1 MLMKS
6 YIKNKL
12 NEAFYGNRNT
22 SRADL
27 FRTEEKI
34 DAARAFINSR
44 PLEERKYWETI
55 THDPIEQGFRAS
67 AVLNKRGDIQITTYT
82 PAASDV
88 SQHQFGLRGEEEN
101 KTTFFVSAHP
111 GIDHPGS
118 QHRSGH
124 ALTRGGI
131 NDITLVGEDEYGS
144 PASDAQIKAYAH
156 YGELIMDF
164 LKSNP
169 KGLEAYTD
177 GSGAAIANEMGTKEK
192 ILKLNKD
199 LKTRLRK
206 NTIPPT
212 EWKSFLNAL
221 NRVGVDLE
229 HLDFRKDLATD
240 EQWNE
245 VLRIAKLKPTTAPED
260 NEAAYREK
268 LAAMDALKAKYKR

>member
-1 MLMKS
+1 MKS

-34 DAARAFINSR
+34 ETARAFINSR

-55 THDPIEQGFRAS
+55 THDAIEQGFRAS

-82 PAASDV
+82 PSVSDV
-88 SQHQFGLRGEEEN
+88 SQHQFGVRGEEEN

-118 QHRSGH
+118 EHRSGY
-124 ALTRGGI
+124 AKTRGGI
-131 NDITLVGEDEYGS
+131 NDITLVGKDEYGS

-169 KGLEAYTD
+169 KGLDAYTD
-177 GSGAAIANEMGTKEK
+177 GSGAAIANEMGTREK

-221 NRVGVDLE
+221 TRVGIDLE
-229 HLDFRKDLATD
+229 RLDFRKDLTTD

-245 VLRIAKLKPTTAPED
+245 VLRIAKLKPTMAPQD
-260 NEAAYREK
+260 DEAAYREK
-268 LAAMDALKAKYKR
+268 IAAMDALKAKYRK

>member
-1 MLMKS
+1 MKS
-6 YIKNKL
+6 FIKNKL

-27 FRTEEKI
+27 FRTEDKI
-34 DAARAFINSR
+34 ATARAFINSR

-55 THDPIEQGFRAS
+55 THDAIEQGFRAS

-82 PAASDV
+82 PSASDV
-88 SQHQFGLRGEEEN
+88 SQHQFGVRGEEEN

-118 QHRSGH
+118 EHRSGY
-124 ALTRGGI
+124 AKTRGGI
-131 NDITLVGEDEYGS
+131 NDITLVGEDQYGS

-221 NRVGVDLE
+221 TRLGIDLE
-229 HLDFRKDLATD
+229 RLDFRKDLATD

-245 VLRIAKLKPTTAPED
+245 ILRIAKLKPTMAPQD
-260 NEAAYREK
+260 DEAAYREK
-268 LAAMDALKAKYKR
+268 IAAMDALKARYRK

>member
-1 MLMKS
+1 MKS

-27 FRTEEKI
+27 FRTEDKI
-34 DAARAFINSR
+34 ATARAFINSR

-55 THDPIEQGFRAS
+55 THDAIEQGFRAS

-82 PAASDV
+82 PSASDV

-118 QHRSGH
+118 EHRSGY
-124 ALTRGGI
+124 AKTRGGI

-177 GSGAAIANEMGTKEK
+177 GSGAAIANEMGTREK

-229 HLDFRKDLATD
+229 RLDFRKDLATD

-245 VLRIAKLKPTTAPED
+245 VLRIAKLKPTIAPED

>member
-1 MLMKS
+1 MKS
-6 YIKNKL
+6 FIKNKL

-22 SRADL
+22 SKADL
-27 FRTEEKI
+27 YRTEERI
-34 DAARAFINSR
+34 ATARAFINSR
-44 PLEERKYWETI
+44 PQEEQTYWETI
-55 THDPIEQGFRAS
+55 THDAKEQGFRAS
-67 AVLNKRGDIQITTYT
+67 AVLDKRGDIKITRYT
-82 PAASDV
+82 ASASDV
-88 SQHQFGLRGEEEN
+88 SQHQFGVRGEDEN
-101 KTTFFVSAHP
+101 KMILFVSAHP

-118 QHRSGH
+118 EHRSGY
-124 ALTRGGI
+124 AKTKGGI
-131 NDITLVGEDEYGS
+131 TDIRPVGKDEFGS
-144 PASDAQIKAYAH
+144 PASDAQIKAYAI
-156 YGELIMDF
+156 YGEVILDF
-164 LKSNP
+164 IKPDP

-177 GSGAAIANEMGTKEK
+177 GSGAAIANEMDPREK

-245 VLRIAKLKPTTAPED
+245 VLRIAKLKPTTGPED

-268 LAAMDALKAKYKR
+268 LAAMDALKAKHRR

>member
-1 MLMKS
+1 MKS

-34 DAARAFINSR
+34 ETARAFINSR

-55 THDPIEQGFRAS
+55 THDAIEQGFRAS

-82 PAASDV
+82 PSASDV

-118 QHRSGH
+118 EHRSGY
-124 ALTRGGI
+124 AKTRGGI
-131 NDITLVGEDEYGS
+131 NDITLVGKDEYGS

-169 KGLEAYTD
+169 KGLDAYTD

-221 NRVGVDLE
+221 TRVGIDLE
-229 HLDFRKDLATD
+229 RLDFRKDLATD

-245 VLRIAKLKPTTAPED
+245 VLRIAKLKPTMAPQD
-260 NEAAYREK
+260 DEAAYREK
-268 LAAMDALKAKYKR
+268 IAAMDALKAKYRK